1 MSDID
6 KIRKIIEVLGFL
18 GAMRD
23 FGYIDRLATA
33 LNEVSV
39 YESLND
45 ALRAYL
51 SLCFEKDSIE
61 YKNKIYMCPKVSEDD
76 LLKEIEFIKGSITGR
91 SGAEIVR
98 FSREL
103 ALRAYATI
111 PTIKVVEKTQ
121 SSQTQSA

>member
-1 MSDID
+1 MSDLD